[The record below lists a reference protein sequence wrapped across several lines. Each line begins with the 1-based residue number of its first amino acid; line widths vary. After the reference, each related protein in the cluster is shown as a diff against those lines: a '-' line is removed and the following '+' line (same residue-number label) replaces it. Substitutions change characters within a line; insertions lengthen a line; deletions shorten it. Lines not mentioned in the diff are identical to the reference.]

1 MSDIDAE
8 REANHDN
15 SPTTYGT
22 GDFRGSAGSG
32 HGSQADP
39 MTNSKYMD
47 SIDAWVMTSNK
58 LAKIAQDHLGEEDAP
73 QEAIPRMKEIVARFE
88 PYSTDVIGQLLID
101 LFGVLSRR
109 GLEYVYAALEP
120 MCEAYNTMAAR
131 SNASDDIIDML
142 KKALGDNPNVR
153 ITNLGRIINLGG

>member
-15 SPTTYGT
+15 SPTTYDA
-22 GDFRGSAGSG
+22 GDFLGSAGSG

-39 MTNSKYMD
+39 MTDSKYMD
-47 SIDAWVMTSNK
+47 SINAWVMTSIK
-58 LAKIAQDHLGEEDAP
+58 LAKVAQDHPGEEDAP
-73 QEAIPRMKEIVARFE
+73 QEAIPLMKETVARFE

-109 GLEYVYAALEP
+109 GLEYVYAALRSMDES
-120 MCEAYNTMAAR
+120 YNAMATR
-131 SNASDDIIDML
+131 NNANDDIIDRL
-142 KKALGDNPNVR
+142 KEALSDNPN
-153 ITNLGRIINLGG
+153 IRIIRLRG